1 MHPRLIAA
9 ALGALTAVL
18 GLCMATALPW
28 SLHAWDGCHEELLAL
43 VAVLV
48 VGGSIVF
55 AVFRDSDAEYGL
67 RDAFVIVTFGW
78 IIAGFAG
85 ALPYYVTGTLPSV
98 VDSVFESVSGF
109 TTTGAS
115 VAENIEKLPRSILFW
130 RSLTHWLGGMGII
143 VLSVAILP
151 LLGVGGMAM
160 FKAEV
165 PSPVMDKLKPTVAET
180 AKTLWKVY
188 LLLTVLE
195 TILLFAAGMDPFDAL
210 CHTFGTLATGG
221 FSTKNLSI
229 GYYQNTTIYVIVIFF
244 MMVAGINFTLHYQAL
259 SGNPAAYIRS
269 AECRLYL
276 GIFVLSAAFIAW
288 NIHGVNYHALSDSI
302 TESAFQTASIM
313 TTTGFVSADWEKW
326 PWACQWLLLCLMFM
340 GGCAGSTGGGM
351 KCMRLVIVAKHV
363 LRELRLLI
371 HPRAVIPLKIDR
383 KVVNTPVIN
392 SILAFIALFVGLW
405 STSTL
410 VLVILDIDVITAVG
424 ATTATLSN
432 IGPGLNKVG
441 AVDNYA
447 WMSPSAKWLL
457 IFDMLAGRLEL
468 YTVFVLMVPDFW
480 RK

>member
-18 GLCMATALPW
+18 GLCMATAVPW
-28 SLHAWDGCHEELLAL
+28 SLHSWDGCHGEFIAL
-43 VAVLV
+43 VVLLV
-48 VGGSIVF
+48 VGGSVVF
-55 AVFRDSDAEYGL
+55 ILCRDPDAEYGL
-67 RDAFVIVTFGW
+67 KDAFVIVTFGW
-78 IIAGFAG
+78 IIAGVAG
-85 ALPYYVTGTLPSV
+85 ALPYYVTGSLPTF
-98 VDSVFESVSGF
+98 VDSLFESVSGF

-115 VAENIEKLPRSILFW
+115 VVDDVEKLPLSILFW

-188 LLLTVLE
+188 ILFTVLE
-195 TILLFAAGMDPFDAL
+195 TILLFAAGMNLFDAL

-221 FSTKNLSI
+221 FSTKNLSV
-229 GYYQNTTIYVIVIFF
+229 GYYQSIWIYIIIIVF
-244 MMVAGINFTLHYQAL
+244 MLVAGLNFTLHYQAL
-259 SGNPAAYIRS
+259 NGHPEAYLKS
-269 AECRLYL
+269 SECRLYL
-276 GIFVLSAAFIAW
+276 GIFVMSTVFIAW
-288 NIHGVNYHALSDSI
+288 NIYGVNYDKVSDSVA
-302 TESAFQTASIM
+302 ESAFQTASIM

-351 KCMRLVIVAKHV
+351 KCLRLVIVAKHV

-371 HPRAVIPLKIDR
+371 HPRAVIPLKMDR
-383 KVVNTPVIN
+383 KVVSTPVIN
-392 SILAFIALFVGLW
+392 SILAFVALFVGLW
-405 STSTL
+405 SISTL
-410 VLVILDIDVITAVG
+410 ILVILDVDVITAVG

-441 AVDNYA
+441 AADTYA
-447 WMSPSAKWLL
+447 WMSAPAKWLL

-480 RK
+480 KK

>member
-28 SLHAWDGCHEELLAL
+28 SIHAWDGCHEEFLAL

-48 VGGSIVF
+48 TGGCVVF
-55 AVFRDSDAEYGL
+55 VSYRDPDAEYGL
-67 RDAFVIVTFGW
+67 KDAFVIVTFGW
-78 IIAGFAG
+78 IIAGAAG
-85 ALPYYVTGTLPSV
+85 ALPYYVTGALPTF
-98 VDSVFESVSGF
+98 VDSIFESVSGF

-115 VAENIEKLPRSILFW
+115 VVADIEKLPRSILFW

-165 PSPVMDKLKPTVAET
+165 PSPVMDKIKPTVAET

-188 LLLTVLE
+188 LFFTVLE
-195 TILLFAAGMDPFDAL
+195 TILLYAAGMNLFDAL

-229 GYYQNTTIYVIVIFF
+229 GYYQNTLIYVIIIFF
-244 MMVAGINFTLHYQAL
+244 MLVAGLNFTLHYQAL
-259 SGNPAAYIRS
+259 TGNPSAYVKS
-269 AECRLYL
+269 AECRLFL
-276 GIFVLSAAFIAW
+276 AVFAVSTVFIAW
-288 NIHGVNYHALSDSI
+288 NIYGVNYQGVSESI

-313 TTTGFVSADWEKW
+313 TTTGYVSADWEKW

-392 SILAFIALFVGLW
+392 SVLAFMGLFVGLW
-405 STSTL
+405 SVSTL
-410 VLVILDIDVITAVG
+410 VLVVLDVDVITAVG

-432 IGPGLNKVG
+432 IGPGLNRVG
-441 AVDNYA
+441 AADNYA

-457 IFDMLAGRLEL
+457 IFNMLAGRLEL